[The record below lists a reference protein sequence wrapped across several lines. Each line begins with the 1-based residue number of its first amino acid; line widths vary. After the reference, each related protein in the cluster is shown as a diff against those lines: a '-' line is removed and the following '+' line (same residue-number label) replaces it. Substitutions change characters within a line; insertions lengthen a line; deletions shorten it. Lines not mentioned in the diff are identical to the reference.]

1 MSLPEKTALGRNA
14 EIFTSEQ
21 TARIR
26 PATVAIVGLGALGQ
40 LAAEELA
47 RSGMERLILIDGD
60 RMEPGNLNRQICAD
74 VLTMNQFKA
83 EVLSVRLGDISPR
96 MKLKVYPVF
105 LNRENGKALLDGVDL
120 VLDCVDNIPARLCL
134 EELAEQAGIPLIH
147 GGVEGWCG
155 QAAVVFPGD
164 GILKMMFGN
173 REAEETAVSVLM
185 SAAGTVASIQ
195 AAEALK
201 IAAGLEPSLRNILLS
216 IDMRNGEFE
225 RIPIRR

>member
-26 PATVAIVGLGALGQ
+26 AATVAIVGLGALGQ

-47 RSGMERLILIDGD
+47 RSGREPLILVEGD

-105 LNRENGKALLDGVDL
+105 LNRENGKALLDGADL

-195 AAEALK
+195 AAEALM